1 MLKRELPV
9 RFPPPHIILVAS
21 AMALVREGV
30 QRIAEG
36 LLGPVH
42 CLAATDRDSL
52 KAALEAAP
60 DLSFAVLDLGVP
72 RLGGSALL
80 AQLVRQHPGIRFVV
94 LSDLT
99 PHEAAGLMAQ
109 APGVM
114 ACLPRRAPLA
124 QMRAGLEAALA
135 GRPLRPAVGEGA
147 GPRRPAGLTV
157 RQAEVLALLQQG
169 LSNKLI
175 ASRLGL
181 AEGTVKNHVSALLRL
196 LKARNRTQAARPPDE
211 R

>member
-1 MLKRELPV
+1 MLKRDPPV
-9 RFPPPHIILVAS
+9 RFPPPHLILVVS
-21 AMALVREGV
+21 DIALVREGV
-30 QRIAEG
+30 RRVAEG
-36 LLGPVH
+36 LLGPVQ
-42 CLAATDRDSL
+42 CIEATDGDSM
-52 KAALEAAP
+52 ALALQAGP
-60 DLSFAVLDLGVP
+60 ALSFAVLDLGVP
-72 RLGGSALL
+72 RLAGARL
-80 AQLVRQHPGIRFVV
+80 AQLAQQHPGIGFVL

-99 PHEAAGLMAQ
+99 PHEAARLMAQ

-124 QMRAGLEAALA
+124 QMRAGIEAALA
-135 GRPLRPAVGEGA
+135 GRPLVPALVGDADRGQ
-147 GPRRPAGLTV
+147 PAGLTA

-169 LSNKLI
+169 LSNKVI

-196 LKARNRTQAARPPDE
+196 LKARNRTQAARQRDE

>member
-1 MLKRELPV
+1 MLKRDPPV
-9 RFPPPHIILVAS
+9 RFPPPHLILVVS
-21 AMALVREGV
+21 DIALVREGV
-30 QRIAEG
+30 RRVAEG
-36 LLGPVH
+36 LLGPVQ
-42 CLAATDRDSL
+42 CIEATDGDSM
-52 KAALEAAP
+52 ALALQAAP
-60 DLSFAVLDLGVP
+60 ALSFAVLDLGVP
-72 RLGGSALL
+72 RLAGGARL
-80 AQLVRQHPGIRFVV
+80 AQLAQQHPGIRFVL

-99 PHEAAGLMAQ
+99 PHEAARLMAQ

-124 QMRAGLEAALA
+124 QMRAGIEAALA
-135 GRPLRPAVGEGA
+135 GRPLLPALVGGA
-147 GPRRPAGLTV
+147 DRGQPAGLTA

-196 LKARNRTQAARPPDE
+196 LKASNRTQAARQPDE